1 MEKERSEKD
10 EKEERVSKNEIQ
22 GKNTQGNKYFCG

>member
-10 EKEERVSKNEIQ
+10 EREEKVSKKEIW